1 MIATAG
7 FAPASPGMLQ
17 GILSFKLRCWW
28 QRTESNGCR
37 SRERRVLYPL
47 SYAAPFYY
55 TFSMPNFDIKLNIN
69 CKLYISLVAESRSPP
84 DSCLLLPLLRGGQ
97 ELSFVPL
104 IKGDA
109 RRIET

>member
-28 QRTESNGCR
+28 QRTESNGCLVACR
-37 SRERRVLYPL
+37 AIALPL

-55 TFSMPNFDIKLNIN
+55 TFSMQNFDIKLNIN
-69 CKLYISLVAESRSPP
+69 CKLSISLVAESRSPP
-84 DSCLLLPLLRGGQ
+84 DSCPLI
-97 ELSFVPL
+97 PL
-104 IKGDA
+104 IKG
-109 RRIET
+109 ETRTLFRLPY